1 MEAPILLNLEKVPF
15 LPKQVPAHD
24 SIHWNSVIKHQAKL
38 KNDRAILTT
47 YAHMEALGILPNSTT
62 LPLIFKACANL
73 QTLERGKK
81 IQNDMMGSPL
91 INDIRVGT
99 SLVDFYSKCGC
110 LEDAYY
116 VFDEMP
122 KRDVIAW
129 NAMILGCVQ
138 CMEYEAALFL
148 FMEMQEEN
156 LRPNSRTVVSL
167 LKACGELSE
176 LGLGKGIHGY
186 CLRNGLMEMSS
197 HVGSAL
203 ISFYSRFDMTTANHV
218 FRSLGSRSTVSWNS
232 MLCGYFDAGHY
243 LKTVD
248 LFLWMLKGGKE
259 YDHVTVLVIIQACA
273 ELGLI
278 ELGMQV
284 HQLVKKHGFSKDLH
298 TLNALMRF
306 YSSMG
311 YLKCSFNLFI
321 SVPNKDVVLWNSM
334 ISACIDNS
342 LNDEA
347 IKMFTK
353 MQIEGIR
360 PNDSSIISMIN
371 LFAGLE
377 KGLTNGKSLHA
388 YAIKYGME
396 AFTLCRIALLNMYGV
411 LNCVEDALN
420 IFSETNDSDVVSW
433 NTLIAALVHNGLRSQ
448 VFLFFRQ
455 MQESDVKPNGHTII
469 SILAACDDDT
479 FLNTGRS
486 FHGYVVKNGL
496 EVDAALNAALTEM
509 YMNCGD
515 EANAK
520 YLFEGFR
527 NKDLISWNAMISNYV
542 NNNRPQ
548 KALLLFHRMISEVE
562 PNFSTIVSA
571 LSACAYLA
579 ELSQGLCLHAYITR
593 RESLMGFHLPVANAL
608 ITMYARCGCMRYA
621 EYVFS
626 SLRKRNSVSWNAII
640 AGYGMHGRGHDAVLA
655 FSQMLEEGFLPTD
668 VTFVSALSACSHSGL
683 IEKGLQLYH
692 LMVQHFYITPKLV
705 HYACAVDLL
714 SRGGRLDEAMQLIK
728 SMPIAP
734 DASVWRALLGACR
747 VYSETSYAKIIFEK
761 LVELEP
767 TNAGNYILLSNVYAA
782 AGHWSEVRKLRI
794 LLEKKGLVKPPGKS
808 WIVVKNK
815 LHQFTAGD
823 KSHPESDKI
832 YQKLSYLVSSIK
844 RRGYVP
850 DVCWVLHDEEPEE
863 KLRRLLSHSE
873 KLAIAFGLMNAGA
886 KSPVLITKNLRVCGD
901 CHEFSKH
908 VSRLVGKEIILRD
921 GSRFH
926 HFSNGICSCKD
937 YW

>member
-1 MEAPILLNLEKVPF
+1 
-15 LPKQVPAHD
+15 
-24 SIHWNSVIKHQAKL
+24 
-38 KNDRAILTT
+38 
-47 YAHMEALGILPNSTT
+47 MEALGILPNSTT

-176 LGLGKGIHGY
+176 LGLGKGIHG
-186 CLRNGLMEMSS
+186 
-197 HVGSAL
+197 
-203 ISFYSRFDMTTANHV
+203 FDMTTANHV

-311 YLKCSFNLFI
+311 YLKC
-321 SVPNKDVVLWNSM
+321 
-334 ISACIDNS
+334 
-342 LNDEA
+342 
-347 IKMFTK
+347 
-353 MQIEGIR
+353 
-360 PNDSSIISMIN
+360 
-371 LFAGLE
+371 LE

-448 VFLFFRQ
+448 
-455 MQESDVKPNGHTII
+455 
-469 SILAACDDDT
+469 
-479 FLNTGRS
+479 
-486 FHGYVVKNGL
+486 
-496 EVDAALNAALTEM
+496 
-509 YMNCGD
+509 
-515 EANAK
+515 ANAK

-626 SLRKRNSVSWNAII
+626 SLRKRNSVSWNAMI

-668 VTFVSALSACSHSGL
+668 VTFVSALSACSHCGL

-692 LMVQHFYITPKLV
+692 SMVQHFYITPKLV

-747 VYSETSYAKIIFEK
+747 VYSETRYAKTIFEK

-844 RRGYVP
+844 RRGCVP

-886 KSPVLITKNLRVCGD
+886 RSPVLITKNLRVCGD